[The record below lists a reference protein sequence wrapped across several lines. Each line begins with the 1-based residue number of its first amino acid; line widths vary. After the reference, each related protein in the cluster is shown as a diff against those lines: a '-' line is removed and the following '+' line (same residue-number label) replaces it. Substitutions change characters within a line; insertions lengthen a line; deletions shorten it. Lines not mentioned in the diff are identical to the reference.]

1 MTAAAVAA
9 RVTGST
15 VFWGRYT
22 NWLLLLLLLLLLRE
36 YTAGTVTGRVSL
48 LLVGLG
54 ASSYLSLSF
63 WLQFGPLGKDQS
75 VLHLSSSKCLAV
87 GWIFRWFCSHY
98 G

>member
-22 NWLLLLLLLLLLRE
+22 NWLLLLLLLLLLRG

-48 LLVGLG
+48 LLVGIVVERVVEGGGRGEAVEAGQEAVLLAGRGWLG
-54 ASSYLSLSF
+54 
-63 WLQFGPLGKDQS
+63 G
-75 VLHLSSSKCLAV
+75 
-87 GWIFRWFCSHY
+87 RW
-98 G
+98 GGR